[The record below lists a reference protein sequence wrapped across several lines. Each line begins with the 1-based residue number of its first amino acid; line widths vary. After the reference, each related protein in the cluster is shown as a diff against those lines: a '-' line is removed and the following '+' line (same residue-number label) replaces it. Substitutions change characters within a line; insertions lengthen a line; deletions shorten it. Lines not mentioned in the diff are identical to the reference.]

1 MGTSSWRLYCAM
13 MFYGMDS
20 EKGNPTNPKKPIDNK
35 QVALRTVLRDAT
47 NNPGRDIPVCG
58 DDDAVGWI
66 LMIVRLQLH
75 LLLAAW
81 DAYSWKLVIDV

>member
-1 MGTSSWRLYCAM
+1 M
-13 MFYGMDS
+13 
-20 EKGNPTNPKKPIDNK
+20 
-35 QVALRTVLRDAT
+35 ALRTVLRDAT

-81 DAYSWKLVIDV
+81 DAYSWKLVIDVCRNTAKDLTSGYQILCFSSIAYRRRAVRDA